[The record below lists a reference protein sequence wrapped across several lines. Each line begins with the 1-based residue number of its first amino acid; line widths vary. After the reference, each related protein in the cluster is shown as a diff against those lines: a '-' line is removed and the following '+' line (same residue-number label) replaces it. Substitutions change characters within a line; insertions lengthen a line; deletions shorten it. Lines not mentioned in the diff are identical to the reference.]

1 MTTMTKTFKTDPF
14 TLEIIK
20 NALHS
25 IGDEMFVTTART
37 SMSTIIYET
46 LDYASGLL
54 DAEGNLLT
62 QGNGITGFIG
72 MLTFMVKETLMKFP
86 GEQLKEGDL
95 IIINDPYQ
103 GGGSHLSDV
112 GLVLPIF
119 YEGRLVG
126 FAANKAHWTEV
137 GGKDPGS
144 FTNDSTDIYQ
154 EGLQFSCIK
163 LFNEGVINDAIVDII
178 RSNVRFPDQ
187 SIGDMWAQI
196 AGLRI
201 GEKRLIELHD
211 KYSPAT
217 MDEAINHLLDH
228 GESLARLAIK
238 DLPDGSYEAEEYID
252 SDGLG
257 HGPFLV
263 KVKVT
268 IQEDEV
274 TFDFSGTADQVPGP
288 INLTLSGLEA
298 AVRAMFLSI
307 TVPEQ
312 DVNDGIFRPM
322 QIVTE
327 PKSIVSAERPVPVSN
342 YFITFLEVV
351 NVIQKAL
358 VEVLPHRLIAGH
370 YAAVSSVVLG
380 GLHPDTNEP
389 FLLVEPTTGGW
400 GAAVD
405 KDGQSGQFCYGNGET
420 YNVPVEVAETR
431 YGILV
436 EEYSLRTDDTAAG
449 AGKFIGGRGTV
460 RSYRALSDGQSATVT
475 FGHHLSKPWGV
486 DDGLEGNSN
495 DAYIRRADGSVYG
508 PFGMENHTLNKGD
521 VVELKTGTG
530 GGFGNPLNRPASQ
543 VVQDVKNGYYTA
555 EVAAE
560 AFGVQVDLETFDFE
574 ELTVRKG

>member
-1 MTTMTKTFKTDPF
+1 MNKQEFNTDPF

-20 NALHS
+20 NSLHS

-46 LDYASGLL
+46 LDYASGLT
-54 DAEGNLLT
+54 DAQGNLLT

-72 MLTFMVKETLMKFP
+72 MLTFMVKETLAKFP
-86 GEQLKEGDL
+86 GDQLKEGDL

-119 YEGRLVG
+119 HEDELIG

-163 LFNEGVINDAIVDII
+163 LFNEGVINEGIVDII

-201 GEKRLIELHD
+201 GEKRLIELHN
-211 KYSPAT
+211 KYSRET
-217 MDEAINHLLDH
+217 VDEAINYLLDH
-228 GESLARLAIK
+228 GENLARLAIK
-238 DLPDGSYEAEEYID
+238 DLPDGKYEAEEYID

-257 HGPFLV
+257 NGPFLV

-268 IQEDEV
+268 IEDDEIK
-274 TFDFSGTADQVPGP
+274 FDFSGADSQVPGP

-307 TVPEQ
+307 TVPDQ

-322 QIVTE
+322 KVVTE

-351 NVIQKAL
+351 NIIQKAL
-358 VEVLPHRLIAGH
+358 VEILPHRLIAGH
-370 YAAVSSVVLG
+370 YAAVASVVLG
-380 GLHPDTNEP
+380 GVHPDTGET
-389 FLLVEPTTGGW
+389 FMLVEPTTGGW
-400 GAAVD
+400 GAASN
-405 KDGQSGQFCYGNGET
+405 KDGQSGQFAYGNGET
-420 YNVPVEVAETR
+420 YNVPVEVAENR

-436 EEYSLRTDDTAAG
+436 EEYSLRTDDTSAG
-449 AGKFIGGRGTV
+449 AGEYIGGLGTV
-460 RSYRALSDGQSATVT
+460 RSYRALSDEQSLTVT
-475 FGHHLSKPWGV
+475 FGHHLTKPWGV
-486 DDGLEGNSN
+486 ADGLEGNSN
-495 DAYIRRADGSVYG
+495 DAYIKRTDGSIYG
-508 PFGMENHTLNKGD
+508 PFGMENHTLNKD
-521 VVELKTGTG
+521 DIVELKTGTG
-530 GGFGNPLNRPASQ
+530 GGYGNPHKRPAVQ
-543 VVQDVKNGYYTA
+543 VAKDVKNGYYTP
-555 EVAAE
+555 EVASE
-560 AFGVQVDLETFDFE
+560 TYGVRVNPETFDFE
-574 ELTVRKG
+574 ELAVRKE

>member
-1 MTTMTKTFKTDPF
+1 MTKTTPTYPF

-54 DAEGNLLT
+54 DAQGNLLT

-72 MLTFMVKETLMKFP
+72 MLTFMVKETLAKFP
-86 GEQLKEGDL
+86 GDTLKEGDL

-119 YEGRLVG
+119 YHNKLIG

-144 FTNDSTDIYQ
+144 FTNNSTDIYQ

-163 LFNEGVINDAIVDII
+163 LFNQGVINDAVVDII

-201 GEKRLIELHD
+201 GEKRLIELHQ
-211 KYSPAT
+211 KYSSAT
-217 MDEAINHLLDH
+217 MEEAINNLLDH
-228 GESLARLAIK
+228 GESLARQAIK
-238 DLPDGSYEAEEYID
+238 DLPNGTYTAHEYID

-257 HGPFLV
+257 HGHFLV
-263 KVKVT
+263 QVNIT
-268 IQEDEV
+268 IDDQDV

-288 INLTLSGLEA
+288 INLTASGLEA

-307 TVPEQ
+307 TVPDE

-322 QIVTE
+322 KIVTQ
-327 PKSIVSAERPVPVSN
+327 PKTIVSAERPVPVSN

-351 NVIQKAL
+351 NIIQKAL
-358 VEVLPHRLIAGH
+358 VDVLPHRLTAGH

-380 GLHPDTNEP
+380 GTHPDSGQP
-389 FLLVEPTTGGW
+389 FMLVEPTTGGW
-400 GAAVD
+400 GAASD
-405 KDGQSGQFCYGNGET
+405 NDGQSGQFCYGNGET

-436 EEYSLRTDDTAAG
+436 EEYALRTDDTAAG
-449 AGKFIGGRGTV
+449 AGKYIGGRGTV
-460 RSYRALSDGQSATVT
+460 RSYRALNDQQSVTVT

-486 DDGLEGNSN
+486 DGGFEGNSN
-495 DAYIRRADGSVYG
+495 DAYIQRANGDLYG
-508 PFGMENHTLNKGD
+508 PFGMENHTLNTND
-521 VVELKTGTG
+521 VVILKTGTG
-530 GGFGNPLNRPASQ
+530 GGNGNPHQRPAKQ
-543 VVQDVKNGYYTA
+543 VALDVKNGYYSA

-560 AFGVQVDLETFDFE
+560 TFGVQVDPDTFDFE
-574 ELTVRKG
+574 ELAVRKG

>member
-1 MTTMTKTFKTDPF
+1 MSKPFKTDPF

-20 NALHS
+20 NAFHS

-72 MLTFMVKETLMKFP
+72 MLTFMVKETLAKFP
-86 GEQLKEGDL
+86 GDQLKEGDL

-119 YEGRLVG
+119 YAGKLVG

-163 LFNEGVINDAIVDII
+163 LFNEGVINEAVEDII
-178 RSNVRFPDQ
+178 RSNVRFPEQ

-211 KYSPAT
+211 KYTDAT
-217 MDEAINHLLDH
+217 VKEAVNHLLNH

-238 DLPDGSYEAEEYID
+238 DLPDGTYEAEEYID

-268 IQEDEV
+268 IADEEV
-274 TFDFSGTADQVPGP
+274 EFDFTGTAAQVPGP

-307 TVPEQ
+307 TVPDQ

-322 QIVTE
+322 NIVTE

-358 VEVLPHRLIAGH
+358 VEALPHRLIAGH
-370 YAAVSSVVLG
+370 YAAVASIVLG
-380 GLHPDTNEP
+380 GIHPETGAP
-389 FLLVEPTTGGW
+389 FMLVEPTTGGW
-400 GAAVD
+400 GAAANM
-405 KDGQSGQFCYGNGET
+405 DGQSGQFCYGNGET
-420 YNVPVEVAETR
+420 YNVPIEVAETR

-436 EEYSLRTDDTAAG
+436 EEYSLRTDETAAG
-449 AGKFIGGRGTV
+449 AGEFIGGRGTI
-460 RSYRALSDGQSATVT
+460 RSYRTLNDEQSATVT

-486 DDGLEGNSN
+486 DDGFEGNSN

-508 PFGMENHTLNKGD
+508 PFGMEHHVLNKGD

-530 GGFGNPLNRPASQ
+530 GGYGNPLHRPAAQ
-543 VVQDVKNGYYTA
+543 VAEDVKNGYYTVA
-555 EVAAE
+555 VAAE
-560 AFGVQVDLETFDFE
+560 TFGVRVDEETFAFE
-574 ELTVRKG
+574 ELAVREG

>member
-1 MTTMTKTFKTDPF
+1 MTKPAFKTDPF

-37 SMSTIIYET
+37 SMSPIIYET
-46 LDYASGLL
+46 LDYASGLT
-54 DAEGNLLT
+54 DAKGDLLT

-72 MLTFMVKETLMKFP
+72 MLTFMVKETLQKFP
-86 GEQLKEGDL
+86 DDQLKEGDL

-119 YEGRLVG
+119 YAGELVG
-126 FAANKAHWTEV
+126 FSANKAHWTEV
-137 GGKDPGS
+137 GGMAPGS
-144 FTNDSTDIYQ
+144 FTNDSTEIYQ
-154 EGLQFSCIK
+154 EGLQFSCVK
-163 LFNEGVINDAIVDII
+163 LFNEGVVNEAVVDII

-187 SIGDMWAQI
+187 SLGDMWAQI

-201 GEKRLIELHD
+201 GEKRFQELYD
-211 KYSPAT
+211 KYSRKT
-217 MDEAINHLLDH
+217 MTEAINYLLNH

-238 DLPDGSYEAEEYID
+238 DLPDGDYEAQEYID

-257 HGPFLV
+257 NGPFLV
-263 KVKVT
+263 KVKVS
-268 IQEDEV
+268 IRDEEIV
-274 TFDFSGTADQVPGP
+274 FDFTGTAEQVLGP

-307 TVPEQ
+307 TVPDQ

-322 QIVTE
+322 KIVTE
-327 PKSIVSAERPVPVSN
+327 PKSIVSAARPAPVSN

-351 NVIQKAL
+351 NIIQKAL
-358 VEVLPHRLIAGH
+358 VGVLPERLIAGH

-380 GLHPDTNEP
+380 GIHPDTDAP

-400 GAAVD
+400 GAASD

-420 YNVPVEVAETR
+420 YNVPAEVAESR

-436 EEYSLRTDDTAAG
+436 EEYSLRTDDAAAG
-449 AGKFIGGRGTV
+449 AGEFIGGRGTV
-460 RSYRALSDGQSATVT
+460 RSYRALSDHQSLTVT
-475 FGHHLSKPWGV
+475 FGHHLSKPWGEA
-486 DDGLEGNSN
+486 GGYEGSSN
-495 DAYIRRADGSVYG
+495 DAFIKRADGTLYG
-508 PFGMENHTLNKGD
+508 PFGMEKHVLNQD
-521 VVELKTGTG
+521 DIVELKTGTG
-530 GGFGNPLNRPASQ
+530 GGFGNPLDRPAAQ
-543 VVQDVKNGYYTA
+543 VAADVKNGYYTIA
-555 EVAAE
+555 VAAE
-560 AFGVQVDLETFDFE
+560 TYGVQVDPATFEFE
-574 ELTVRKG
+574 ELAKRKG